1 MPAVSKKQQRF
12 FGMVR
17 AAQKG
22 EMENPSPEV
31 AEVAATTKRSSVKKF
46 AKTKHKGLPEKKVT
60 KESFNEDY
68 VKELEDGL
76 VKLDYPTYDEVDE
89 LMKKIAKDNG
99 IDTTVLHMA
108 FKTKHLMVPDD
119 WAKKKMMEPVVIPRT
134 PMKSVEE
141 CWKTHKKV
149 GMKMKGGKL
158 VNDCRPKNEEVEY
171 INERGKYSAI
181 VDAGVR
187 VGGKKG
193 GRIAQQAEKEAGKA
207 AVKKGKEAVAS
218 AKKGNPKKQVGA
230 GKFEKAGAALGG
242 LAGGA
247 VGFALP
253 DGPAMVAGELA
264 GGYVGSK
271 IGGKLGRQVDKI
283 TNVGGKM
290 RKTNDKLAGVKS
302 SKYQKEEV
310 INEIS
315 PANPA
320 RIKKENPYS
329 IKNKLKMAIKSVS
342 ERNRFKAGAVKE
354 SNHDETMAASEKTV
368 QQNLQTNKFKTQK
381 RIPRETIKRM
391 NKPEG
396 QFNSFEPD
404 MSMVEGSLHKWFK
417 GSKSKDGKGGWV
429 NVVTG
434 GTCASDEPGE
444 GTPKCVSSSKRA
456 SMTKAE
462 RQSAAR
468 RKKAADPN
476 QQSKSGAAK
485 PTYVSTDKKKAV
497 KEDFLSMILEMS
509 DSKMQRQSDENL
521 DALQKKFTD
530 MSKDGSPSNKF
541 MLNRIQRE
549 QKRRLAQKQKEAKRM
564 SAQNNNPK
572 GAQVIEDFMPEI
584 TEDCWDGYEKK
595 GMKTMFGKRYPNC
608 VKKKKTRKEE
618 FEVAEDYY
626 RGQGEKNVERTKKY
640 MKSKG
645 QEGAPGLNAM
655 KARQEDH
662 KARRGVKKT
671 KRDEYG
677 DPVGGPKISKKEK
690 EKNLK
695 KNTPDEQHTTTTS
708 EAVNAAQQ
716 AAIAIS
722 KRERQEKMLVDKKKK
737 SSYQKNDYEP
747 DMSLVEGTP
756 AWQRKA
762 GKSESGGLNAKGVA
776 SYRAANPGSKLKTA
790 VTTKPSKLKKGSKA
804 AKRRK
809 SFCKRMK
816 GMKKK
821 LTSAKTA
828 RDPNSRINK
837 SLRKW
842 NCSFEPENGEVLS
855 ETMLATIKR
864 KVQVLGGGSN
874 KKPEK
879 SKSDYVG
886 KKDAGAIAKKVLQQK
901 QHNKYVNFLPMDEAK
916 KKCGEG
922 EYYCNDDKK
931 CKPIPKG
938 YKIGYGGYLKPENKE
953 DESNGKKGGSNG
965 NGNGHGGNGNGHGG
979 NGNGG
984 NGGGNG
990 GGE

>member
-1 MPAVSKKQQRF
+1 
-12 FGMVR
+12 MVR

-31 AEVAATTKRSSVKKF
+31 AKVAATTKRSSVKKF

-76 VKLDYPTYDEVDE
+76 VKMDYPTYDEVDK
-89 LMKKIAKDNG
+89 LMCKIAKEND
-99 IDTTVLHMA
+99 IDTTTLHMA

-354 SNHDETMAASEKTV
+354 SNHDETMAASQKTV
-368 QQNLQTNKFKTQK
+368 DQNVQANKFKKQK
-381 RIPRETIKRM
+381 PVSKDTIRRM

-695 KNTPDEQHTTTTS
+695 K
-708 EAVNAAQQ
+708 
-716 AAIAIS
+716 
-722 KRERQEKMLVDKKKK
+722 
-737 SSYQKNDYEP
+737 
-747 DMSLVEGTP
+747 
-756 AWQRKA
+756 
-762 GKSESGGLNAKGVA
+762 
-776 SYRAANPGSKLKTA
+776 
-790 VTTKPSKLKKGSKA
+790 
-804 AKRRK
+804 
-809 SFCKRMK
+809 
-816 GMKKK
+816 
-821 LTSAKTA
+821 
-828 RDPNSRINK
+828 
-837 SLRKW
+837 
-842 NCSFEPENGEVLS
+842 
-855 ETMLATIKR
+855 
-864 KVQVLGGGSN
+864 
-874 KKPEK
+874 
-879 SKSDYVG
+879 
-886 KKDAGAIAKKVLQQK
+886 
-901 QHNKYVNFLPMDEAK
+901 
-916 KKCGEG
+916 
-922 EYYCNDDKK
+922 EYT
-931 CKPIPKG
+931 
-938 YKIGYGGYLKPENKE
+938 
-953 DESNGKKGGSNG
+953 
-965 NGNGHGGNGNGHGG
+965 
-979 NGNGG
+979 
-984 NGGGNG
+984 
-990 GGE
+990 